1 MNAQRTTNILLLA
14 LVLLLAFHEG
24 RALVRPVGRFV
35 WSNAP
40 DISAVL
46 DTTTGKVYGIFGEK
60 WGTLDMVAMAKKKQ
74 RQPGSSPVEQP
85 ADKPYHE

>member
-1 MNAQRTTNILLLA
+1 MNPQKTTNILLLA

-24 RALVRPVGRFV
+24 MTLVRPVGRFV

-46 DTTTGKVYGIFGEK
+46 DTETGKIYGIVGDK
-60 WGTLDMVAMAKKKQ
+60 WTTVDMVTAARKRQ
-74 RQPGSSPVEQP
+74 RQPSSSRAEQP
-85 ADKPYHE
+85 ANKPYHE